1 MARSLKAPT
10 VEDLRQRGLDAFKRI
25 KRWVSREERGWLEA
39 VERWIAKPDADTA
52 LRGIINEHEDP
63 TG

>member
-1 MARSLKAPT
+1 MAKSPKAPT
-10 VEDLRQRGLDAFKRI
+10 VDDLRQRGLDAFKRL

-39 VERWIAKPDADTA
+39 VERWLAKLDADPA
-52 LRGIINEHEDP
+52 LTEIINEHEDP